1 MVNDLL
7 DRGLPATDL
16 VVGTEVAAFIQS
28 DENTLKLLDN
38 RRAEY
43 GRLAP
48 RCVTPAW
55 CGSAT

>member
-38 RRAEY
+38 RRASMAAW
-43 GRLAP
+43 RP